1 MTRSAGKL
9 YNDNSVSR
17 FIADYTLLL
26 LRNRCIAILLFALLA
41 AVSAKADDET
51 TLRPIANIFDPLS
64 TPAVQ
69 ISHIAIL
76 VLAICAGIFL
86 IVSGILVYTI
96 IKFRIRPDDNGREP
110 PQVYGGT
117 QIELAWTVLPI
128 LITLVLIAVTART
141 IGDIQN
147 AKMPETA
154 VKVRIVG
161 HQWWWEIHYP
171 DMGVVTANELHV
183 PVSTKDQRLRTQIT
197 LQSAD
202 VAHSFW
208 VPQLAGKTD
217 LIPNHDNHTW
227 IEPFKPGIYLGNC
240 AEYCGTQHAHMLLRV
255 IVHTPEDFQKWVAA
269 QKQTSVNDPLVAQGR
284 NLFYSL
290 ACISCHTVDGTIA
303 KGGFGPDLTH
313 LMSRQTIGAGV
324 APMTKENLHSWIQN
338 PQVLKPG
345 CLMPDMK
352 LLDAQ
357 VDQVT
362 AYLMTLK

>member
-1 MTRSAGKL
+1 MSCSTVRVGMTRSAGKL

-17 FIADYTLLL
+17 FIAGYTLPL

-240 AEYCGTQHAHMLLRV
+240 AEYCGTQHAHMLL
-255 IVHTPEDFQKWVAA
+255 
-269 QKQTSVNDPLVAQGR
+269 
-284 NLFYSL
+284 
-290 ACISCHTVDGTIA
+290 
-303 KGGFGPDLTH
+303 
-313 LMSRQTIGAGV
+313 
-324 APMTKENLHSWIQN
+324 
-338 PQVLKPG
+338 
-345 CLMPDMK
+345 
-352 LLDAQ
+352 
-357 VDQVT
+357 
-362 AYLMTLK
+362 